1 MKTTHY
7 LSVLLSILVFTFSG
21 CEIIGGIF
29 KAGMAVGIFV
39 VIVIILLIFFIMSK
53 FKK

>member
-1 MKTTHY
+1 MKNLTYVTA
-7 LSVLLSILVFTFSG
+7 LFLISILSG

-29 KAGMAVGIFV
+29 KAGAYTAIIGI
-39 VIVIILLIFFIMSK
+39 VIVIAIAIWIISK